1 MSRNLKPAVHT
12 GDHFQ
17 GPADAPVELVEYG
30 DYQCPHCGRAY
41 PIIKRIQEKLGK
53 DLKFVFRN
61 FPLSEAHPQAFMAA
75 VATEAADKQ
84 HKFWEMHDI
93 LFERQ
98 ENLDLESIVSY
109 AVHMGLN
116 DKTFIKDLEDEK
128 LSAKVEADF
137 ESGIHSG
144 VNGTPTFFINGVRF
158 DGSWD
163 EQHLLAQL
171 QGVLKGR

>member
-1 MSRNLKPAVHT
+1 MSKSLKPAVHS

-17 GPADAPVELVEYG
+17 GPVDAAIEFVEYG

-41 PIIKRIQEKLGK
+41 PIIKRIQGKLGK

-61 FPLSEAHPQAFMAA
+61 FPLSEMHPQAFMAA
-75 VATEAADKQ
+75 VATEAAAKQ
-84 HKFWEMHDI
+84 DKFWEMHDI

-98 ENLDLESIVSY
+98 DQLDLESIVGY
-109 AVHMGLN
+109 AAQIGMN
-116 DKTFIKDLEDEK
+116 EKTFIKDLEDEK

-144 VNGTPTFFINGVRF
+144 VNGTPTFFINGQRF
-158 DGSWD
+158 DGNWD
-163 EQHLLAQL
+163 EQHLLAHL
-171 QGVLKGR
+171 KEVLADK